1 MRFNQIYLLSF
12 LALSMSGC
20 AVAVVGAVAA
30 AGTTT
35 AVVATDPRT
44 TGAVVED
51 NTIETKLKNQYS
63 SYPNSNIYV
72 NSYNGTVLLTGQ
84 VLDNR
89 TRESAEF
96 VAKVTPGVR
105 QIYDYMELRLPQ
117 SFGSKSSDSYTT
129 TQVRGKILKID
140 GVSSNSVKVVTTND
154 VVYLEGIVTQA
165 QAKQIS
171 TAAASVGGV
180 KKVITLF
187 EYVVTSK

>member
-1 MRFNQIYLLSF
+1 MG
-12 LALSMSGC
+12 GC
-20 AVAVVGAVAA
+20 AVAVVGVVAA

-44 TGAVVED
+44 TGSVVED

-72 NSYNGTVLLTGQ
+72 NSYNGNVLLTGQ
-84 VLDNR
+84 SPDAR
-89 TRESAEF
+89 ARESAEF

-105 QIYDYMELRLPQ
+105 QIYDYIELRLPQ
-117 SFGSKSSDSYTT
+117 SFSSRSADSYTT

-140 GVSSNSVKVVTTND
+140 GLPSNSVKVVTTND
-154 VVYLEGIVTQA
+154 VVYLEGVVTQI
-165 QAKQIS
+165 QAKQAA

-180 KKVITLF
+180 KKVVTLF
-187 EYVVTSK
+187 EYVTAK